1 MSAHDRRIG
10 GSAVGQLTHLD
21 DLSAC
26 AVIYLRLWS
35 DGPEGQA
42 AVWNDLA
49 CGVGNARGRAALAS
63 FETVVGL
70 LGQHGRRPLMR
81 HAANCA
87 CLGADEA
94 CFANFIATA
103 TTGEREDALLM
114 AMLLVRPDV
123 APHLCAVAMNLGLA
137 LKQML
142 LRSAP
147 VMPGSGPLH

>member
-1 MSAHDRRIG
+1 
-10 GSAVGQLTHLD
+10 
-21 DLSAC
+21 
-26 AVIYLRLWS
+26 
-35 DGPEGQA
+35 
-42 AVWNDLA
+42 
-49 CGVGNARGRAALAS
+49 
-63 FETVVGL
+63 
-70 LGQHGRRPLMR
+70 MR
-81 HAANCA
+81 HAADCA

-123 APHLCAVAMNLGLA
+123 APQLCAVAMNLGLA

-147 VMPGSGPLH
+147 VMPGNGPLH